1 MNRKIE
7 RLFDEE
13 LLMKSREA
21 KERFF
26 ENYTISHP
34 KMRMALNDLKKKYI
48 LVIIILY

>member
-21 KERFF
+21 KERF
-26 ENYTISHP
+26 
-34 KMRMALNDLKKKYI
+34 LK
-48 LVIIILY
+48 IIQYHIRK